1 MNNSIR
7 LPNAPIFNREKFDCY
22 YCEPE
27 KFKEDFKSF
36 TYLKDEEDI
45 KKFFSDDQ
53 ILDEDVFENNVSGTS
68 LNKAASIS
76 SPKINCRHQSL
87 LDWEN
92 ISSGEG
98 ICQIQVYPD
107 KKNSISLFEINETL
121 SREVSKLKLVYD
133 RNFENVE
140 RRNLQNICQQGGLIS
155 YGFQEL
161 DPCYEYWKF
170 DYDWQNLICKRSP
183 YFRKHHPAI
192 SFRYINA
199 DPYNLILPSKKSLT
213 NSSFAE
219 TKTVSY
225 KELTFGKLCKSLTA
239 G

>member
-76 SPKINCRHQSL
+76 SPGNLSSVTLVSCKAKTSGLCLATQS
-87 LDWEN
+87 N
-92 ISSGEG
+92 TCG
-98 ICQIQVYPD
+98 
-107 KKNSISLFEINETL
+107 
-121 SREVSKLKLVYD
+121 
-133 RNFENVE
+133 
-140 RRNLQNICQQGGLIS
+140 
-155 YGFQEL
+155 
-161 DPCYEYWKF
+161 
-170 DYDWQNLICKRSP
+170 KRT
-183 YFRKHHPAI
+183 R
-192 SFRYINA
+192 
-199 DPYNLILPSKKSLT
+199 
-213 NSSFAE
+213 
-219 TKTVSY
+219 
-225 KELTFGKLCKSLTA
+225 KELTFHVAILNIAASF
-239 G
+239 